1 MLDAV
6 NHWFVQGQDC
16 FFVWMSRLVNQETDW
31 LAKGGTS
38 FMGYLGHL
46 LPINS
51 LGLLC
56 IWCVEFGGPCC
67 WFLIFSMFKVTLFLH
82 PISFLLWYN
91 LFFSYKKERTNWSII
106 STYLRTLRWRR
117 VNTGKHKFEHKVWK
131 HGLDVNHQ
139 CHCCVQSKKHKLKR
153 EKQREKKSNTR
164 KRKICIFIPFRS
176 LDSSVSETSPW
187 KMVGWMLPLDLAFK
201 NSCLLMIRDL

>member
-1 MLDAV
+1 MDDRGSLSGFPLSLVLLIWPQMISQSYWNLEGQKEAAIVGVYNLILDEGLIIIFPLLLGLREHLEVQLLDAV

-38 FMGYLGHL
+38 FMGYIGHL

-82 PISFLLWYN
+82 PISFLL
-91 LFFSYKKERTNWSII
+91 
-106 STYLRTLRWRR
+106 
-117 VNTGKHKFEHKVWK
+117 
-131 HGLDVNHQ
+131 
-139 CHCCVQSKKHKLKR
+139 
-153 EKQREKKSNTR
+153 
-164 KRKICIFIPFRS
+164 
-176 LDSSVSETSPW
+176 
-187 KMVGWMLPLDLAFK
+187 
-201 NSCLLMIRDL
+201 